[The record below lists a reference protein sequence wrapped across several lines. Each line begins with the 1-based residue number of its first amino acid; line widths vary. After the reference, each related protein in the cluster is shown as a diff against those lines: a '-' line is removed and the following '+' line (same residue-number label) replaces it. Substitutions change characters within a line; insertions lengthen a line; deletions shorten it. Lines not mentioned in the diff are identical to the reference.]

1 MNFPH
6 LFSPLEIRGKRLKN
20 RIMSSGHDTSMPTDN
35 LVNEPLVAYHRARA
49 RGGAGLIVMQV
60 AGVHDSA
67 RYTSHVLMATDDAC
81 IPGYRRVAEAC
92 HAEGCVVLSQ
102 IFHPGREIMES
113 ADGLLAVA
121 YSASASPNERFRVMP
136 RELDQPLIDE
146 IVAGYAA
153 AARRLHEAGLDGVE
167 VVASHGYLPAQF
179 LNPRV
184 NRRKDG
190 YNGDLD
196 ARLRFLR
203 EVLAAVRA
211 ATSEDF
217 IVGLR
222 LSADE
227 RDPEGLSES
236 ESLQAAEAVQGE
248 LDYLHI
254 VAGTSASLGG
264 AIHIVPPMAIEPAYL
279 AREAGTFKARLA
291 IPLFVTGRINQPQE
305 AEAILARGQADV
317 CGMTRALICDPQMPN
332 KAEAGRS
339 DDVRACIACNQ
350 ACIGHFHRG
359 YPISCIQHPETGR
372 ELTYATPNPAS
383 RRKRVLV
390 AGGGPAGMKA
400 AAVAAQRGHEVVLCE
415 AGAQLGG
422 QVNLAQLLPR
432 RAEFGGASTNLQRE
446 MQLAGVEVRR
456 NTPVDRAL
464 VERERP
470 DLVIVATGAEP
481 YWPPF
486 ERGGELQVVDAWQ
499 VLRGE
504 VRVGRSV
511 LVTDWRGDWI
521 GPGIAEKLV
530 REGHQVRLAVNGTH
544 CGESLPLYVRDQLA
558 GELHRLGIPVT
569 PYARLYG
576 CDDTTVYMQHSASG
590 EAMLFEEVDTLVL
603 CQGHQPVDRLAD
615 SLHGLAEVLRI
626 GDCLAPPPPHRR
638 GGDLRRAQGRLEH
651 LSGAAAAP
659 STGPGPAPRMPQTQP
674 GPRRMPRPSPPDATD
689 TPRSE
694 THFLGTRIR
703 GLRKRRGLTLAE
715 LAAQSELT
723 AGYISQLERNLA
735 YPSIPALFN
744 IARSL
749 GVTIQWFF
757 ASEAAVDPADAGYV
771 VRRNTRMSVHY
782 EDGIIDELLTP
793 QPSRQ
798 LEILHSRFPPGTYSQ
813 QSYSHEGEEAGY
825 ILSGIFEL
833 WVGDRHFQLR
843 EGDSFS
849 YSSQEPH
856 RYGNPGDSD
865 TLVLWV
871 ITPPTF

>member
-184 NRRKDG
+184 NRRTDG

-372 ELTYATPNPAS
+372 ELTYATPNPPS

-626 GDCLAPPPPHRR
+626 GDCLAPPHRR